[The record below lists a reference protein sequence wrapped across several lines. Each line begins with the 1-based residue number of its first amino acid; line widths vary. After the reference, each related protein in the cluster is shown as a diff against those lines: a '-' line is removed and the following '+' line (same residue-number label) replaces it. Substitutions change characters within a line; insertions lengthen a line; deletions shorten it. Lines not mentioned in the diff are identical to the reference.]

1 MNKYDKTLK
10 RLRTFFLFCILLL
23 VAAPIAAQVQLSDVE
38 QALARYVDKH
48 NNEALALL
56 EQVVNINSGTMNF
69 AGVRQVGD
77 IFRAKFDALGFVTH
91 WIDGQPFQRAGHLVA
106 ERAGKGMRLL
116 LIGHLDTV
124 FEPNSPFQRY
134 EVIDDSTARG
144 PGIGDMKGGDVIIVQ
159 ALAALQDVG
168 ALQDINIT
176 VVMTGD
182 EERSGRP
189 LDLARKDLIDAA
201 KAADI
206 AIGFENGD
214 GNPTTAIVTRRG
226 STGWTLRVKGKPA
239 HSSQIFREDV
249 GAGAIYEAARIL
261 NAFYEELA
269 GEQYLTFNPGLI
281 LGGTDVDYDTSQARG
296 SAFGKNNV
304 VAGQVVVSGDLRT
317 ISPVQLEDAKAGMQA
332 IVNRHRPQTS
342 AELKFRD
349 SYPPLAPTVGNRRLL
364 KVFDQVSRD
373 LGFGPVTEV
382 DPMRAGAADVSFT
395 AGHVEMA
402 IDGLGLGGADDH
414 TVKETGD
421 LRTLPMQTKR
431 AAVLLYRLSKM
442 QVNDKL

>member
-1 MNKYDKTLK
+1 M
-10 RLRTFFLFCILLL
+10 
-23 VAAPIAAQVQLSDVE
+23 
-38 QALARYVDKH
+38 
-48 NNEALALL
+48 ALL

-69 AGVRQVGD
+69 DGVKKIGD
-77 IFRAKFDALGFVTH
+77 IFRKEFAALGFETRWV
-91 WIDGQPFQRAGHLVA
+91 DGTAFERSGHLVA
-106 ERAGKGMRLL
+106 EHRGTGPRLL

-124 FEPNSPFQRY
+124 FEADSPFQRFQI
-134 EVIDDSTARG
+134 IDDSTASG

-159 ALAALQDVG
+159 ALVALHEVG
-168 ALQDINIT
+168 VLKNMNIT

-189 LDLARKDLIDAA
+189 LDLARKDLIEAA

-214 GNPTTAIVTRRG
+214 GDPTTAIVTRRG

-261 NAFYEELA
+261 NAFYEKLA

-281 LGGTDVDYDTSQARG
+281 LGGTDVDYEASQARG

-317 ISPVQLEDAKAGMQA
+317 ISPAQLERAKATMQA
-332 IVNRHRPQTS
+332 IVSQHRPQTS
-342 AELKFRD
+342 AGLKFRD
-349 SYPPLAPTVGNRRLL
+349 SYPPLAPTAGNRRLL
-364 KVFDQVSRD
+364 KIFDQVSRD

-414 TVKETGD
+414 TVNETGD

-431 AAVLLYRLSKM
+431 AAVLLYRLSKI
-442 QVNDKL
+442 KKE